1 MVQSLLGLYRRL
13 RYGKPVIVVSGLPR
27 SGTSMAMRMLEAGG
41 VPIVTDELRGADE
54 DNPHGYFELESVKD
68 LDKKGEDPVWLS
80 QAHGK
85 AVKIVSAL
93 LEHLPATHNYKVLFM
108 HRDLQEVLASQSKM
122 LTHRGEDSEA
132 TDRQLRQAYESHL
145 RKVRVLLRLRP
156 QFDAAEISYA
166 DVVANPRREAE
177 RIGRFL
183 GDRLDVRRMAEA
195 VDENLYRNRF
205 SR

>member
-1 MVQSLLGLYRRL
+1 VVQSLLGLYRRL

>member
-1 MVQSLLGLYRRL
+1 
-13 RYGKPVIVVSGLPR
+13 
-27 SGTSMAMRMLEAGG
+27 MAMRMLEAGG

-108 HRDLQEVLASQSKM
+108 RRDLREVLASQSKM

-132 TDRQLRQAYESHL
+132 TDQQLRQAYESHL